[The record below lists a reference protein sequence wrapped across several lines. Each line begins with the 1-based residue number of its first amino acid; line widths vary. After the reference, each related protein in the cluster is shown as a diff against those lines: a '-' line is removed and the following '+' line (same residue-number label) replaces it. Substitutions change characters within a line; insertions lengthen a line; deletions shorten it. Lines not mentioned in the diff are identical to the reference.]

1 MMRPPPWMMMPKWKL
16 KLMDLITPAADV
28 QERVDTLL
36 LYDPEELR
44 VRINDEAVFIVRDDE
59 LSRMRVPPRQP
70 ERFPLSKLRK
80 DQLDKLYEIME
91 KQQS

>member
-1 MMRPPPWMMMPKWKL
+1 MPPSWTMMPKWKL
-16 KLMDLITPAADV
+16 KLMDMLTPAADV

-36 LYDPEELR
+36 LYDPEELS
-44 VRINDEAVFIVRDDE
+44 VRIRDKAVFICRDDE
-59 LSRMRVPPRQP
+59 RSRMRISPPQP

-80 DQLDKLYEIME
+80 DQLDKLCEIIE

>member
-1 MMRPPPWMMMPKWKL
+1 MIIPPSWAMMPKWKL
-16 KLMDLITPAADV
+16 KLMDMLTPAADV

-36 LYDPEELR
+36 LRDPEELS
-44 VRINDEAVFIVRDDE
+44 VRIRDKAVFICRDDE
-59 LSRMRVPPRQP
+59 LSRMRIPPPQP

-80 DQLDKLYEIME
+80 DQLDKLCEIIE

>member
-16 KLMDLITPAADV
+16 KLMDMLTPAAGV

-36 LYDPEELR
+36 LYDPKKLR
-44 VRINDEAVFIVRDDE
+44 VQIQDNAVFILKE
-59 LSRMRVPPRQP
+59 NLMRISPPNP
-70 ERFPLSKLRK
+70 ERFPISKLRK

-91 KQQS
+91 KQQA

>member
-16 KLMDLITPAADV
+16 KLMDMLTPAAGV

-36 LYDPEELR
+36 LYDPKELS
-44 VRINDEAVFIVRDDE
+44 VEIQDKAVFIRRNVM
-59 LSRMRVPPRQP
+59 LIPQP
-70 ERFPLSKLRK
+70 HSERFPLSKLRK
-80 DQLDKLYEIME
+80 DQLDKIHEIME

>member
-1 MMRPPPWMMMPKWKL
+1 MMRPLPWMMMPKWKL
-16 KLMDLITPAADV
+16 KLMDMLTPAAGV

-36 LYDPEELR
+36 LYDPKELSVEIR
-44 VRINDEAVFIVRDDE
+44 DKAVFIRRNVM
-59 LSRMRVPPRQP
+59 LIPQPHP

-80 DQLDKLYEIME
+80 DQLDKIYELIE